1 MRKVG
6 NCSFDWQAGFASRL
20 GPTKGAQA
28 KAWLD
33 RSSEKSLY
41 LSDLTGVHFLISRSD
56 GSSLSISGN
65 RTMTASKKNTL
76 QLIPPKIKLQT
87 KPIRGAN
94 VGVPLHALIPYP
106 GAIFRMAQVVID
118 PILAGT
124 VEQGDEVELWATFDS
139 LPQKNHW
146 TTNLPR
152 SINAP
157 MLLDTTTIKDVNA
170 EIALFISEGQFY
182 YGVVTR
188 LYYIIRRASSNIGE
202 SPALTFIF
210 NLIRPGLKD
219 RLTVPGGHSELKL
232 LLPDSIK
239 NGVGADFVSAQV
251 RVQYPYCRAYDLITL
266 ICNGETLDVEV
277 QPTQAPVP
285 PSHGSETPL
294 NIEITVDKAFLM
306 RAKRNDNKL
315 DFLFTVHDQL
325 LNSADPDAPRSPPQT
340 VDEDLDGL
348 LFLKA
353 ILREIEGDTSD
364 EPDIIDLKKLA
375 KNDLTVAILTADGRI
390 AVGDEI
396 KGIYT
401 ATRTGFPDIVEPL
414 NGTVEK
420 GDFEPKKTC
429 ILKVPNHKVIAGS
442 TVTVTYEVK
451 RNGGLLGK
459 SQTAK
464 AQVIGTSLELKPPSV
479 LQANGTT
486 LAPLDALSKLTI
498 AVPQGN
504 TLPSDLLS
512 VRGTAKPGTHAEG
525 SIITTPKLISEIG
538 LNNDLP
544 PQLMAYSLGG
554 VVSVSYVITRDGE
567 ELPSETLTLTVQD
580 LPQSALI
587 APRLKEADADG
598 EGAELKLANLTP
610 EGKMR
615 CPGFPLIAEGQFVW
629 LLFKGTKADGKPYEE
644 YMWAPPFAFVN
655 AQWVKEGSFEALA
668 PYDDLI
674 GLQDGSSLT
683 IEMFIAFGKSE
694 ELALAKRFLV
704 RSYRVSA
711 VEDVAPTIVSVA
723 ATDDGEDIPNGSTT
737 VETDVTLTGAAA
749 KGQKV
754 DILDNDKFVAEAV
767 TDAISGE
774 WTLRVKGL
782 TEEKHSFT
790 AKAKYGTGQSSPAR
804 GLTVTALI
812 TPTIANVLDDDGEEI
827 IEGGFTVSTTLTLRG
842 DASAAQEVEI
852 FDGNGATAESKGKS
866 MANEATGEWALTI
879 PVTEGKKRLFAKSL
893 YHDGD
898 VYSEIR
904 NLTVTA
910 DIAPSIDSIK
920 GSSSNAEIDNG
931 STTLDTNVNLNG
943 KGTSGAQL
951 QIYLNGAAGKIVTPT
966 AERWST
972 ALAVPVRHN
981 EIYVREVVGNRVSN
995 MRNFT
1000 VRLKLNKAWMFNTN
1014 TFEGW
1019 TPQGAYRNGSN
1030 FFVQNYIVQ
1039 AHTKNTGENYSG
1051 SVMTHPIDLVAGRT
1065 YDFRSDMSSTNPVN
1079 SQNPTRLQIKV
1090 NSADAGPIL
1099 TLTTP
1104 NWTVYTGSYTS
1115 PSTGQFTLSFYNHTA
1130 SGDGNNFLIHNLTVI
1145 ER

>member
-1 MRKVG
+1 
-6 NCSFDWQAGFASRL
+6 
-20 GPTKGAQA
+20 
-28 KAWLD
+28 
-33 RSSEKSLY
+33 
-41 LSDLTGVHFLISRSD
+41 
-56 GSSLSISGN
+56 
-65 RTMTASKKNTL
+65 MTASKKNTL
-76 QLIPPKIKLQT
+76 QLIPPKINLQT

-152 SINAP
+152 SIDAP

-375 KNDLTVAILTADGRI
+375 KNDLTVAILTADSRI
-390 AVGDEI
+390 AVDDEI

-512 VRGTAKPGTHAEG
+512 VRWTAKPGTHAEG

-610 EGKMR
+610 EGKMW

-629 LLFKGTKADGKPYEE
+629 LLFKGTNANGKPYQE
-644 YMWAPPFAFVN
+644 YIWAPTSAFVN
-655 AQWVKEGSFEALA
+655 AQWVKEGFFEAFA
-668 PYDDLI
+668 PYGDLI

-711 VEDVAPTIVSVA
+711 VDESLSVDTSPVVLSGRNYTVDLAAVRWELTGNDLPGTVVTREATGGKPPYTYTSSAPEIVSVDTTGRIRSVWNGMA
-723 ATDDGEDIPNGSTT
+723 KIIVSDTSGKSLEIPVQSSNVQQILSGGDNLS
-737 VETDVTLTGAAA
+737 DAAA
-749 KGQKV
+749 MAWMQRVGGTPFPPEPR
-754 DILDNDKFVAEAV
+754 DDLSLFNLKFRVLGGPGSV
-767 TDAISGE
+767 YQYYPGYYRPSDDRRFWTYSSWNSNSGSM
-774 WTLRVKGL
+774 TPLIAANINGRP
-782 TEEKHSFT
+782 FT
-790 AKAKYGTGQSSPAR
+790 CSALCIAKA
-804 GLTVTALI
+804 
-812 TPTIANVLDDDGEEI
+812 DG
-827 IEGGFTVSTTLTLRG
+827 
-842 DASAAQEVEI
+842 
-852 FDGNGATAESKGKS
+852 
-866 MANEATGEWALTI
+866 
-879 PVTEGKKRLFAKSL
+879 
-893 YHDGD
+893 
-898 VYSEIR
+898 
-904 NLTVTA
+904 
-910 DIAPSIDSIK
+910 
-920 GSSSNAEIDNG
+920 
-931 STTLDTNVNLNG
+931 
-943 KGTSGAQL
+943 
-951 QIYLNGAAGKIVTPT
+951 
-966 AERWST
+966 
-972 ALAVPVRHN
+972 
-981 EIYVREVVGNRVSN
+981 
-995 MRNFT
+995 
-1000 VRLKLNKAWMFNTN
+1000 
-1014 TFEGW
+1014 
-1019 TPQGAYRNGSN
+1019 
-1030 FFVQNYIVQ
+1030 
-1039 AHTKNTGENYSG
+1039 
-1051 SVMTHPIDLVAGRT
+1051 
-1065 YDFRSDMSSTNPVN
+1065 
-1079 SQNPTRLQIKV
+1079 
-1090 NSADAGPIL
+1090 
-1099 TLTTP
+1099 
-1104 NWTVYTGSYTS
+1104 
-1115 PSTGQFTLSFYNHTA
+1115 
-1130 SGDGNNFLIHNLTVI
+1130 
-1145 ER
+1145 